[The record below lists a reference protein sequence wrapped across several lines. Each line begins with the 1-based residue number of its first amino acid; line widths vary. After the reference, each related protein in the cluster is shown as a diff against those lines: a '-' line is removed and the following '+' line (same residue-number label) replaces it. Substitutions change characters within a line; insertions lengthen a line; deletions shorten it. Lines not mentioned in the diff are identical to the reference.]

1 MMCCPAHTKNEVSCG
16 VGVLYSGP
24 VECMAIRASGVQAT
38 PGVAEALGG
47 SYVGVVLPKLKTL
60 RFRSHTL

>member
-1 MMCCPAHTKNEVSCG
+1 M
-16 VGVLYSGP
+16 GVLYSGP